1 MEKRT
6 PHCSLAA
13 VKALVAAG
21 KVRTTHS
28 ARAGAAALGFDFP
41 GMMAVILALSPA
53 DFYKSMTTHADHKVW
68 QDVYRPSTSA
78 GDVYLKL
85 TVVDDLLIVSFKE
98 L

>member
-41 GMMAVILALSPA
+41 GMIAAVMNLTMA
-53 DFYKSMTTHADHKVW
+53 DFYKSMTTHADHTIW
-68 QDVYRPSTSA
+68 QDVYRPDTPA
-78 GDVYLKL
+78 GRVYLKL
-85 TVVDDLLIVSFKE
+85 TVIDDVLIVSFKE

>member
-1 MEKRT
+1 MEKRK

-41 GMMAVILALSPA
+41 GMIAAVMNLTMA
-53 DFYKSMTTHADHKVW
+53 DFYKSMTTHADHTIW
-68 QDVYRPSTSA
+68 QDVYRPDTPASRM
-78 GDVYLKL
+78 YLKL
-85 TVVDDLLIVSFKE
+85 TVLDDVLIVSFKE

>member
-28 ARAGAAALGFDFP
+28 ARVGAAALGFDFS
-41 GMMAVILALSPA
+41 GMTAAIMNLSMA
-53 DFYKSMTTHADHKVW
+53 DFYKSMTTHADDTIW
-68 QDVYRPSTSA
+68 
-78 GDVYLKL
+78 
-85 TVVDDLLIVSFKE
+85 
-98 L
+98 

>member
-6 PHCSLAA
+6 PHCRLAA
-13 VKALVAAG
+13 VKALAEAG

-53 DFYKSMTTHADHKVW
+53 TFYKSMTTHADHKSLAG
-68 QDVYRPSTSA
+68 RLPSQHIRWRRVPEIDR
-78 GDVYLKL
+78 G
-85 TVVDDLLIVSFKE
+85 
-98 L
+98 